1 MQCCLIGL
9 NSVNMRRL
17 LFFFSFICVMLV
29 NASAQRI
36 SFQDLV
42 SFLHVKSWK
51 DVNAVLKRRGW
62 DLDAVDEK
70 IPGDGS
76 IMWAYGKADMMS
88 QAEELLTL
96 DRWDGEIS
104 SVEIEVRKKSRYNS
118 ILSSALSSGFREYG
132 SWDGIF
138 KQYIK
143 KKMTLYVNS
152 REDKETKKYYLQILT
167 QY

>member
-1 MQCCLIGL
+1 M
-9 NSVNMRRL
+9 MR
-17 LFFFSFICVMLV
+17 
-29 NASAQRI
+29 
-36 SFQDLV
+36 
-42 SFLHVKSWK
+42 
-51 DVNAVLKRRGW
+51 
-62 DLDAVDEK
+62 
-70 IPGDGS
+70 
-76 IMWAYGKADMMS
+76 

-138 KQYIK
+138 KQDIK

-152 REDKETKKYYLQILT
+152 REDKETKNTIYRFSLSISRVQVDGVSYD
-167 QY
+167 